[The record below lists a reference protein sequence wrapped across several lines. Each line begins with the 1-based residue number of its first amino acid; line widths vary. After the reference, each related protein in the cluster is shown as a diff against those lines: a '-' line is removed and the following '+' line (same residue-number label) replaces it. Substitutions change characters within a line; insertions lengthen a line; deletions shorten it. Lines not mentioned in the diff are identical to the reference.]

1 MFHPLPLPHTPS
13 SSPSQDGAESE
24 YYKSASER
32 LFSLLLRS
40 RRLTIPQEYCLRSA
54 STKSCENF
62 SLEVRAVRLSR
73 TELILFPFGSEEEV
87 KEEVDVE
94 DEVDK
99 VKYLWRETICSTL
112 FLFPTPLLLLQ
123 VEVEEEVKEEVDVED
138 EIKAKQNRVFASVT
152 SKMRRAHFP
161 NERNKMSE

>member
-13 SSPSQDGAESE
+13 SSPSQGGAESE

-32 LFSLLLRS
+32 LFSLLLHS

-54 STKSCENF
+54 RTKSCENF

-87 KEEVDVE
+87 KEEVEVD
-94 DEVDK
+94 DEVDR
-99 VKYLWRETICSTL
+99 VKCLRRKSKSSDSLESE
-112 FLFPTPLLLLQ
+112 LLRL
-123 VEVEEEVKEEVDVED
+123 
-138 EIKAKQNRVFASVT
+138 I
-152 SKMRRAHFP
+152 
-161 NERNKMSE
+161 

>member
-54 STKSCENF
+54 RTKSCENF

-87 KEEVDVE
+87 KEEVEVD
-94 DEVDK
+94 DEVDR
-99 VKYLWRETICSTL
+99 VKCLRRKSKSSDNLESE
-112 FLFPTPLLLLQ
+112 LLRL
-123 VEVEEEVKEEVDVED
+123 
-138 EIKAKQNRVFASVT
+138 I
-152 SKMRRAHFP
+152 
-161 NERNKMSE
+161 

>member
-1 MFHPLPLPHTPS
+1 MFRPLPLPHTPS
-13 SSPSQDGAESE
+13 SSPSQGGAESE

-32 LFSLLLRS
+32 LFSLLLHS

-54 STKSCENF
+54 RTKSCENF

-94 DEVDK
+94 VEVDR
-99 VKYLWRETICSTL
+99 VKCLRRKSKSSDKLESE
-112 FLFPTPLLLLQ
+112 LLRL
-123 VEVEEEVKEEVDVED
+123 
-138 EIKAKQNRVFASVT
+138 I
-152 SKMRRAHFP
+152 
-161 NERNKMSE
+161 